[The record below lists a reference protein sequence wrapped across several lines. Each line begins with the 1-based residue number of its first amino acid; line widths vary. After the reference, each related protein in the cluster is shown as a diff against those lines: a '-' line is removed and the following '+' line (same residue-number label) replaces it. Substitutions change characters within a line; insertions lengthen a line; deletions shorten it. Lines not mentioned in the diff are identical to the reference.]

1 VISENIFD
9 IMILMKLMADW
20 IIRAF
25 VLLVTTYVVPGFKI
39 DSFTTALVVALVLAV
54 LNVLVKPILVLFTLP
69 ATILTLGLFLFV
81 INAIL
86 IIIVS
91 GFVKGFHVNSFT
103 TAIFASVVITVVSTL
118 VNLIMK

>member
-1 VISENIFD
+1 
-9 IMILMKLMADW
+9 MILMKLMADW

-118 VNLIMK
+118 VNLLIK